1 MRCEDVNDCD
11 DEQQDEQ
18 GHVKNVP
25 KSKKTLVECKGRCLL
40 GSANVLRHKILY
52 PSKLLALN
60 LLRPP
65 SPLAFDRDHLPR
77 IGRQLPT
84 KHGSAPTDAPD
95 IVAT

>member
-1 MRCEDVNDCD
+1 
-11 DEQQDEQ
+11 
-18 GHVKNVP
+18 
-25 KSKKTLVECKGRCLL
+25 
-40 GSANVLRHKILY
+40 
-52 PSKLLALN
+52 LLALN